1 MIRINLISQTREK
14 PRRRA
19 PAASLVGSGQKIT
32 VACTLILALA
42 ALGVGWWYWS
52 LHTEAAKLTDDI
64 AAAEAETKRLQ
75 ALIVQ
80 VRQFETRKAQLQERV
95 TLIETLRR
103 GQSSPVHVLDAISRS
118 VPDMLWLTQL
128 DQKGP
133 DLTIEGRCMNLTSI
147 SDFVDNLGRSGWFK
161 KPVEIVNSQVETG
174 AAGAAELIKFTVKA
188 QVVSPAG

>member
-14 PRRRA
+14 PRRNVST
-19 PAASLVGSGQKIT
+19 AAFVGSGQKIT

-52 LHTEAAKLTDDI
+52 LRKEAAKLSDDI
-64 AAAEAETKRLQ
+64 VSAEAETRRLQ
-75 ALIVQ
+75 TLIVQ
-80 VRQFETRKAQLQERV
+80 VRQFESRKAQLQQRV

-133 DLTIEGRCMNLTSI
+133 DLTIEGRCLTLTSI

-161 KPVEIVNSQVETG
+161 KPVEIVDSQVEQG
-174 AAGAAELIKFTVKA
+174 AGGSGDLIRFTIKA
-188 QVVSPAG
+188 QVASPAG